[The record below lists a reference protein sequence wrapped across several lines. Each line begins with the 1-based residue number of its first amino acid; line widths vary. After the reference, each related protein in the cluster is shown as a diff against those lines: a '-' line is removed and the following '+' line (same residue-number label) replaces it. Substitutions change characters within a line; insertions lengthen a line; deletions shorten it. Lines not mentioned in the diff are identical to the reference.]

1 MTLLIKQ
8 ATAFD
13 HHQPED
19 WLLEQ
24 GKIVARAA
32 TLPAPTADCTVI
44 DGRGFQLFPG
54 LVDGHAHIDK
64 SVWGRDWYHNDVPR
78 DLTAIIANERDYR
91 RNQQPDIQLQSER
104 IVRECISHGTA
115 FIRSHID
122 IDNEC
127 GLNNLAGVLATKE
140 TLRGQVDIETVAF
153 PQSGILRS
161 PGTEALLEKALQMG
175 ADLIGGLDPCS
186 YEKDPVKHLD
196 IIFRLAT
203 KYGKGVD
210 IHLHELG
217 ELGAFSTELI
227 INRTREYGLAGKVT
241 ISHAFCLGMV
251 DADAQKRFADQLAEL
266 DIAIATTAPTN
277 VAVPP
282 FDLLRAAGVRVCAG
296 NDGVRD
302 TWNPYGNGDML
313 QRAMLMGLRYRWRK
327 DSEILKAAQTVT
339 EGGAEVMRLENYGLN
354 VGCRAD
360 MVLVPARAMAEAIAC
375 PPSGR
380 TVIKQGVVIARN
392 GECLF

>member
-1 MTLLIKQ
+1 MTLFIKQ

-13 HHQPED
+13 HNHPED
-19 WLLEQ
+19 WLLEE

-32 TLPAPTADCTVI
+32 RLPVPTTAHEVI
-44 DGRGFQLFPG
+44 DGSGFQLFPG
-54 LVDGHAHIDK
+54 LVEGHAHIDK
-64 SVWGRDWYHNDVPR
+64 SVWGREWYHNDVPR
-78 DLTAIIANERDYR
+78 DLTAIIANEREYR
-91 RNQQPDIQLQSER
+91 RTQKPDIQLQSER
-104 IVRECISHGTA
+104 ITRECIKHGTS
-115 FIRSHID
+115 FIRTHID

-127 GLNNLAGVLATKE
+127 GLDNFAGVLATKE
-140 TLRGQVDIETVAF
+140 KLRGQVDIETVAF

-161 PGTEALLEKALQMG
+161 PGTEAYLEKALQMG
-175 ADLIGGLDPCS
+175 ADQIGGLDPCS
-186 YEKDPVKHLD
+186 YEKDPVTHLD
-196 IIFRLAT
+196 ILFRLAT
-203 KYGKGVD
+203 QYGKGVD

-282 FDLLRAAGVRVCAG
+282 FDLLRAAGVRICAG

-327 DSEILKAAQTVT
+327 DSEILKAARTVT
-339 EGGAEVMRLENYGLN
+339 EGGAQVMRLENYGLN

-360 MVLVPARAMAEAIAC
+360 MVLVPARSMAEAVVST
-375 PPSGR
+375 PTGR
-380 TVIKQGVVIARN
+380 TVIKNGVVIARD

>member
-13 HHQPED
+13 HHQAED
-19 WLLEQ
+19 WLLEE

-32 TLPAPTADCTVI
+32 TLPVPTAHHTVI
-44 DGRGFQLFPG
+44 DGSGLQLFPG

-91 RNQQPDIQLQSER
+91 RNEKPDIQLQSER
-104 IVRECISHGTA
+104 IARECISHGTA
-115 FIRSHID
+115 FIRTHID

-127 GLNNLAGVLATKE
+127 GLDNVAGVLATKE
-140 TLRGQVDIETVAF
+140 KLRGQVDIETVAF

-161 PGTEALLEKALQMG
+161 PGTEAYLEKALQMG

-186 YEKDPVKHLD
+186 YEKDPVSHLD
-196 IIFRLAT
+196 ILFRLAT

-227 INRTREYGLAGKVT
+227 INRTREHGLAGKVT

-339 EGGAEVMRLENYGLN
+339 QGGADVMRLQQYGLN

-360 MVLVPARAMAEAIAC
+360 MVLVPARAMAEAVAC
-375 PPSGR
+375 PPPGR
-380 TVIKQGVVIARN
+380 TVIKNGLVIARN